1 MVTDYSSAES
11 VPSADVTEIHPGI
24 FRHQSGRF
32 TVYTLDGDNTAEMQ
46 DKIREIL
53 AKDSPEALAIHVHR
67 SRHLNSR
74 FVGLLILLYKEML
87 SRKRRYVLLNPNDRM
102 RDLILIM
109 NLHDEFEIVT
119 QVLDLPPSHLGVP
132 CTGPESV
139 EGFDQYR
146 CRSWIILSLSR
157 PLEPS
162 GLDRLL
168 QRCREIREPLAI
180 HFGSILPLPPQMTDS
195 LVELFQWREAQ
206 NLSTRLFQPNLH
218 LHNEIRKNRH
228 EERLPFC
235 YSISEL
241 TD

>member
-1 MVTDYSSAES
+1 MVTDHSSDES
-11 VPSADVTEIHPGI
+11 SPTSEVTEVHPGI
-24 FRHQSGRF
+24 LCHQRKRF
-32 TVYTLDGDNTAEMQ
+32 TVYTLDGDNTPEMQ

-53 AKDSPEALAIHVHR
+53 AKDTPEALAIHVHR

-119 QVLDLPPSHLGVP
+119 QVLDLPPSHLGIS

-139 EGFDQYR
+139 EGFDQYL
-146 CRSWIILSLSR
+146 CRPWVILSLSG
-157 PLEPS
+157 PLDPS
-162 GLDRLL
+162 GFDRLL
-168 QRCREIREPLAI
+168 QRCREIQEPLAI

-195 LVELFQWREAQ
+195 LVELFQWRENQ
-206 NLSTRLFQPNLH
+206 DLPTRLFQPNLH
-218 LHNEIRKNRH
+218 LHNEIRKNRQ
-228 EERLPFC
+228 EERLTFC